1 MAVRRHYI
9 KKENFLGAKNKNVEQ
24 MYRVLLLAKIRFG
37 VAYILYIYIYIKSP
51 VIITQVA
58 HYLTQATI
66 LCFCY
71 AYIG

>member
-37 VAYILYIYIYIKSP
+37 IADILYIYIKI
-51 VIITQVA
+51 VQ
-58 HYLTQATI
+58 
-66 LCFCY
+66 
-71 AYIG
+71 

>member
-1 MAVRRHYI
+1 MAVRCHYI

-58 HYLTQATI
+58 RYLTQATI